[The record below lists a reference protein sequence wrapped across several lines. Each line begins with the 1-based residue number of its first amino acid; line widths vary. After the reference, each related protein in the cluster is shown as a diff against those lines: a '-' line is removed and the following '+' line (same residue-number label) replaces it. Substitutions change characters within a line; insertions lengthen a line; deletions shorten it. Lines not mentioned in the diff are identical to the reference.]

1 MSKAKK
7 ASPVAQPSS
16 RYRFFCWAVAFL
28 SLSQLVVGLDYITLW
43 AGAESQLIWD
53 SQTTSPAFSPLL
65 GILGSIPIDSQFWLV
80 AYRLPSF
87 FFALLGIAFFY
98 VWGAALFGKQAVQV
112 TLLAAAATFLLPLL
126 AKSGALDS
134 WRFGLEIA
142 TWIALM
148 RFMKT
153 PNRSWLIWVAAL
165 GSLAALIGQWATV
178 VMLLIWQVSYY
189 RLVNPQNETLKK
201 ELAKPFVIIFLV
213 FGLSLVA
220 GLIAGGG
227 TSHRPYFYFDFLQLG
242 HLKFFFYG
250 LLGLSPFIGFTLAG
264 LRDLFYKLKRGEELA
279 VLIAVGLFG
288 SLITLSLVFPF
299 LLIFLTAK
307 QLDLYFRAE
316 NYPWQNWVKT
326 TQVLHLILVFIA
338 VVLALLGGFFQFQTN
353 GFRAL
358 LGCSFAYWMFSFV
371 GVIGLYGFRRDYVLG
386 GMTLAGLLALL
397 FFWIQVYPFFH
408 IQRNWPERTATE
420 IQKLEQT
427 PEVVYISAQETLSL
441 PLAPYLLRNGIAAQ
455 VLDSIPAETFHLRL
469 MEPADSLLQPAIKVT
484 GWSWLPPGE
493 VWIGGEK

>member
-28 SLSQLVVGLDYITLW
+28 SLAQLVVGLDYITLW
-43 AGAESQLIWD
+43 SGAETQLVWD
-53 SQTTSPAFSPLL
+53 SQTTTPAFSPLL
-65 GILGSIPIDSQFWLV
+65 SILGGIPVDSEFWLV

-87 FFALLGIAFFY
+87 FFALLGVAFFY
-98 VWGAALFGKQAVQV
+98 VWGSALFGRQVVAV
-112 TLLAAAATFLLPLL
+112 TLLVAAATFLLPFL
-126 AKSGALDS
+126 AKSAALDI

-142 TWIALM
+142 AWVALM
-148 RFMKT
+148 RFLKT
-153 PNRSWLIWVAAL
+153 PNRSWLITVAVL

-213 FGLSLVA
+213 FGLSLVT
-220 GLIAGGG
+220 GLIAGGNS
-227 TSHRPYFYFDFLQLG
+227 SHRPYFYFDFLQLG
-242 HLKFFFYG
+242 HLKFFFYV
-250 LLGLSPFIGFTLAG
+250 LLGLSPFIGFALAG

-279 VLIAVGLFG
+279 ILIGVGLFG

-307 QLDLYFRAE
+307 QLELYFKAE

-326 TQVLHLILVFIA
+326 GQVLHLIFVFIA

-408 IQRNWPERTATE
+408 LQRNWPERTVAE
-420 IQKLEQT
+420 IQKLDLK
-427 PEVVYISAQETLSL
+427 PEVVYLSQAETLTV
-441 PLAPYLLRNGIAAQ
+441 PVAPYLLRNGIQAK
-455 VLDSIPAETFHLRL
+455 VLDTIPTEAFHLRL
-469 MEPADSLLQPAIKVT
+469 MEPADSLLQPTIKVA

-493 VWIGGEK
+493 VWIGE